1 MKRSLVYPLLL
12 AAPSVVFAAALDS
25 ADAVND
31 RLTAAGYAEVRD
43 VEKDDGLWEA
53 EVRGADGKFYDLH
66 VVPASGEILDSR
78 GDRPVLT
85 ADEVRASLEDAGYSN
100 VHDLDLDDA
109 VWEAEAQ
116 AADGSRVDLVI
127 NGFDGSVLDSSVDD

>member
-12 AAPSVVFAAALDS
+12 AAPSVVFADALDS
-25 ADAVND
+25 ADAVID
-31 RLTAAGYAEVRD
+31 KLTGAGYAEVRD

-53 EVRGADGKFYDLH
+53 DVRGADGKFYELH
-66 VVPASGEILDSR
+66 IVPASAEILDAR
-78 GDRPVLT
+78 GDRPVLS
-85 ADEVRASLEDAGYSN
+85 ADEILAALEADGYSN
-100 VHDLDLDDA
+100 VDDLDLDEA

-127 NGFDGSVLDSSVDD
+127 NGFDGSVLVSSVDD